1 MTRLIAFGCSMTYG
15 HCLPSRDLAWP
26 SQLSRVLGL
35 DCVNMSR
42 VGSSN
47 KQIWHDL
54 INFDFQEDDIVFV
67 LWSYPSRSCVLK
79 NKKESINIGHWLIEE
94 SQLSKTFYE
103 NFYTKYDMETQSK
116 LFVSHANLFLAGK
129 KITIYNLCIEKSHT
143 LLFEMGVNH
152 IPLHFGSYEKIFPK
166 ADDNLHPGVDAHAM
180 FSRDILMHLG
190 RTEYKHIPKKNPM
203 SLVERLSQPFDFKN
217 FYEQL
222 RKLIK
227 RL

>member
-26 SQLSRVLGL
+26 NQLAKVLEL
-35 DCVNMSR
+35 DCVNRSQ

-54 INFDFQEDDIVFV
+54 VNFDFQQDDVVFV
-67 LWSYPSRSCVLK
+67 LWSYPSRSCVFK
-79 NKKESINIGHWLIEE
+79 SKKESINIGHWMIEE
-94 SQLSKTFYE
+94 SQVSKTFYE
-103 NFYTKYDMETQSK
+103 TFYTKYDAETQSK
-116 LFVSHANLFLAGK
+116 LFVSHANLFLSSRQ
-129 KITIYNLCIEKSHT
+129 ITIYNLCIEKSHKM
-143 LLFEMGVNH
+143 LFEMGADH
-152 IPLHFGSYEKIFPK
+152 IPLYFGSYEKIFPK

-180 FSRDILMHLG
+180 FSRDILKHLA
-190 RTEYKHIPKKNPM
+190 RDEYKHIPKKNPM
-203 SLVERLSQPFDFKN
+203 SLLERWSQPFDFKN
-217 FYEQL
+217 FSEQV